1 MLDEIPEL
9 GTKNLET
16 LRQPLEDK
24 VITISRAAGSLTFP
38 ANFVLVGALN
48 PCPCG
53 YYGDPRKECTCSM
66 NMVQRYQ
73 QRISGPLM
81 DRVDIHIGLARVP
94 FQELSALESGESS
107 NTIRERVEAARK
119 RQADRFSELD
129 RASMLVNSDMGPNE
143 IQQFCQIDE
152 ESRGLLQSA
161 VKQMNLSARAYH
173 RVLKLGRTIADLAGI
188 DTVQTAHIA
197 EALQYRPR
205 ELM

>member
-1 MLDEIPEL
+1 MPEL
-9 GTKNLET
+9 GTRNLET

-24 VITISRAAGSLTFP
+24 VITISRASGSLTFP
-38 ANFVLVGALN
+38 ANFILIGALN

-53 YYGDPRKECTCSM
+53 YYGDPRKACTCSM

-81 DRVDIHIGLARVP
+81 DRVDIHLELARVP
-94 FQELSALESGESS
+94 FDKLSALESGEPS
-107 NTIRERVEAARK
+107 TAIRERVEAARK
-119 RQADRFSELD
+119 RQADRFRALD
-129 RASMLVNSDMGPNE
+129 RPSMLVNSDMGPNE
-143 IQQFCQIDE
+143 IQQYCEIDE
-152 ESRGLLQSA
+152 AGRGLLQSA

-173 RVLKLGRTIADLAGI
+173 RVLKLSRTIADLAGI
-188 DTVQTAHIA
+188 EAVQTAHIA